1 MEDITMNPETTET
14 TEIIES
20 PETEVAAIPDT
31 DFEKLYKSEKK
42 RNKAFFFGGTAVGAV
57 GMFFWIKKMQPGLKA
72 LKERKKLENAE
83 KKAEKKAKKDEKKA
97 NKGRE
102 IESHPETEN

>member
-1 MEDITMNPETTET
+1 MEDITMNPETTEV
-14 TEIIES
+14 IES

-42 RNKAFFFGGTAVGAV
+42 RNKAFFIGGTTVGAV

-72 LKERKKLENAE
+72 LKERKRLEKAE
-83 KKAEKKAKKDEKKA
+83 KKAEKKAKKSKESES
-97 NKGRE
+97 E
-102 IESHPETEN
+102 IEN